1 MFYFFSWKDTTCKS
15 NEGGLQLREPQLQ
28 ESKVREPQLIE
39 SLLYMRA
46 STKST
51 LITKNL
57 NILNNIE
64 IKRLI
69 HSLQWFVCLIGNEA
83 MFEEATYVGDRMN
96 PCLSKLSL
104 TLWDMPFNHH

>member
-28 ESKVREPQLIE
+28 ESKVREYKLGEPQLIE

-46 STKST
+46 LTKST

-57 NILNNIE
+57 NILNNKSI
-64 IKRLI
+64 
-69 HSLQWFVCLIGNEA
+69 
-83 MFEEATYVGDRMN
+83 D
-96 PCLSKLSL
+96 
-104 TLWDMPFNHH
+104 FNL